1 MIEQTRLVIVADDLT
16 GAADSAARCYGAG
29 LPASV
34 IVAAPQALPPGCL
47 ACSSD
52 SRYLSPQQASQQ
64 IHKLLAQLT
73 PLSTP
78 NTVWYKKI
86 DSTLRGN
93 LGSELDAMLDAIG
106 APCAIICPS
115 FPAQKRG
122 LQAGR
127 LVAPVSPAHGSDLP
141 SLLASQS
148 REQVGLIELEQV
160 RAGEQALVA
169 SLSQHFAA
177 GERLIVID
185 ALSEADLATIC
196 AAQARALPQALL
208 CGSAGLVG
216 ALAARFAG
224 SFQPSNPNHLPPAGD
239 ALVVVGSASTMA
251 QRQIEAARTVC
262 HSYRLDQLTTLD
274 KHFELSGDLLL
285 HLPVPAPDLALD
297 GPVARAE
304 AEKLARATL
313 QLFEAKQPDLLLLV
327 GGDTA
332 QAVLG
337 RLGLHKLDVV
347 RELLPGM
354 PLATAQLPDGR
365 SLQIILKAGNHGE
378 PNSLVDLLNAVRQ
391 PVATTCSE
399 AI

>member
-16 GAADSAARCYGAG
+16 GAADSAARCHGAG

-34 IVAAPQALPPGCL
+34 MLAVPQALPLGSL

-52 SRYLSPQQASQQ
+52 SRQLNPSQASQQ
-64 IHKLLAQLT
+64 THKLLAQLT
-73 PLSTP
+73 PLSTS
-78 NTVWYKKI
+78 NTIWYKKT

-106 APCAIICPS
+106 APCAIVCPS

-127 LVAPVSPAHGSDLP
+127 LVAPVSPAHGRDLP

-148 REQVGLIELEQV
+148 NKQVGLIELELV
-160 RAGEQALVA
+160 RAGEQAL
-169 SLSQHFAA
+169 AA
-177 GERLIVID
+177 ALAERYGAGDQLIVVD
-185 ALSEADLATIC
+185 ALSESDLETIC
-196 AAQARALPQALL
+196 AAQAHTLPQALL

-216 ALAARFAG
+216 ALAARIA
-224 SFQPSNPNHLPPAGD
+224 SAFQPCEAQQLAPPNV
-239 ALVVVGSASTMA
+239 ALVVVGSASSMA
-251 QRQIEAARTVC
+251 QRQIEVARTVC
-262 HSYRLDQLTTLD
+262 HSYRLDQIPTIGND
-274 KHFELSGDLLL
+274 IALSGDILLYL
-285 HLPVPAPDLALD
+285 PAPAIDFPLD
-297 GPVARAE
+297 GPIARAK
-304 AEKLARATL
+304 AEQLAQAAL

-337 RLGLHKLDVV
+337 RLGVDKLDVV

-354 PLATAQLPDGR
+354 PLATAQLADGR
-365 SLQIILKAGNHGE
+365 LLQIILKAGNHGE
-378 PNSLVDLLNAVRQ
+378 PSSLVDLLGSVR
-391 PVATTCSE
+391 
-399 AI
+399 